1 MCGTGWARRLGYLGR
16 WSGVLCACAL
26 VAVGVAHLIESE
38 LTELMLTQVLARADD
53 QVELGVLPHVTA
65 ADFEP
70 PFTPARLD
78 DLSARLQSVLDRVRE
93 KQSGIIRVNLF
104 APDGTVL
111 YSDLASLRGQT
122 ISPLSDELLAQALAG
137 SPGAE
142 ITELSSPENSDLD
155 ARYGSALEAYVPCVL
170 DGRVVG
176 VYEFYTDLDPIRP
189 VRAIVWSSTSLAF
202 GLLIFGSLMFERARR
217 RVPLLAP
224 APAAHTTHAPPLNLA
239 IGAVPVSVEAGSSML
254 MVSGQ
259 VAECW
264 LTRREMEILRL
275 LATGRTYREIAR
287 ELFLSAETVRSH
299 VKHILRKLGVPDRSH
314 AVAVAVRAG
323 ILPS

>member
-1 MCGTGWARRLGYLGR
+1 
-16 WSGVLCACAL
+16 VLCACAL
-26 VAVGVAHLIESE
+26 VAVGVARLIESQ
-38 LTELMLTQVLARADD
+38 LTDLMLSQVLARADD
-53 QVELGVLPHVTA
+53 QVELGVRPHVTA

-78 DLSARLQSVLDRVRE
+78 DLSTRLESVLDRVRE
-93 KQSGIIRVNLF
+93 KQSGVIRVNLF

-122 ISPLSDELLAQALAG
+122 ISPLSDELLARALAG

-142 ITELSSPENSDLD
+142 ATELSGPENSDLD
-155 ARYGSALEAYVPCVL
+155 ARYGTALEAYVPCVL
-170 DGRVVG
+170 DGHVVG
-176 VYEFYTDLDPIRP
+176 VYEFYTDLDPIQP
-189 VRAIVWSSTSLAF
+189 MRAIVWSSTGLVF
-202 GLLIFGSLMFERARR
+202 GLLLFGLVLFERVGRR
-217 RVPLLAP
+217 RPLLAR
-224 APAAHTTHAPPLNLA
+224 ALAAHTVGAPLNLA
-239 IGAVPVSVEAGSSML
+239 IGAMPLSADAGSSAL
-254 MVSGQ
+254 MVGGQ

-264 LTRREMEILRL
+264 LTRREMEVLRL
-275 LATGRTYREIAR
+275 LATDRTYREIAR

-314 AVAVAVRAG
+314 AVAVAIRAG